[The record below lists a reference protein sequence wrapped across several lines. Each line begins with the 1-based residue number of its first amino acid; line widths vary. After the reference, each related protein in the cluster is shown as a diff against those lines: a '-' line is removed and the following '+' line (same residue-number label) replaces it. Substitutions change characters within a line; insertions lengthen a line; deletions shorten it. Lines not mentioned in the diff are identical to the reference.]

1 MQELVF
7 FAYKVG
13 VFFGLEVAEWHGS
26 ARLAISEVKSH
37 FYSSFNKIVGE
48 WKTSSLALINLSRS

>member
-26 ARLAISEVKSH
+26 ARFDISEVKVT
-37 FYSSFNKIVGE
+37 FIA
-48 WKTSSLALINLSRS
+48 ALTK